1 MTCQCRSM
9 SRTLDASR
17 TQRLVS
23 HAHGHSGSNQKSTRA
38 FVGALCT
45 ASVTITCSS
54 ESLGPPVAVVLLR
67 TANSRPRRLVPR
79 LFPDFA
85 VHTPRDRPREPSSTR
100 GKLPGVA
107 VPNLT
112 RSDAAARAEILA
124 VQSYDLQLDV
134 TDGAGRAG
142 DHTFRST
149 TTVEFTC
156 RTPGAETFIDL
167 VADKVHSA
175 TLNGHDLD
183 LSGYTAEGG
192 LPLPGLAEQN
202 TLEVDADYRYSNT
215 GEGLHRF
222 EDPEDGQVY
231 LYTQFE
237 PADAK
242 RMFACFDQP
251 DLKATF
257 TLHVVAPFDW
267 QVVSNTGGR
276 TIEAGTAGSQLVHF
290 ERTKRISTY
299 LVALIAGPYAR
310 VTDSHEGI
318 PLGLYCRASLAKY
331 LDPDELFRVT
341 KQGFDFYHRVFD
353 YPYPFDKYDQ
363 LFVPEFNAGAMENA
377 GAVTFLEDYVFRSKV
392 SRARYERRAE
402 TVLHELAHMWFGDL
416 VTMRWWDDLWLNESF
431 ATFISTL
438 CQAEATEYTTA
449 WTTFANTEK
458 AWAYAQDQLPSTHP
472 VAADIPDVAAVKF
485 NFEGIPYPKGASV
498 LKQLVAYVGREEF
511 LAGIRRY
518 FRTHEYGNTTL
529 ADLLGPLSESSGR
542 DLSEWAEQWLRTS
555 QVNTLRP
562 VYELTDDGRFASFA
576 IEQTAVPEHPVLR
589 NHRLAVGLYDSG
601 PGGLTRTTR
610 VEIDVAGARTEV
622 PELAGHPAAD
632 LVLVNDD
639 DLTYAKLRLDE
650 RSLATLRS
658 GLGTMPDPLARALCW
673 SAAWDMTRD
682 AELPAR
688 EWVHLVLAGIDAETE
703 ISVVQSLLARVQA
716 ALSSYADPAW
726 APTGWTALADK
737 ALSALAAAAPG
748 SDQQLQWS
756 RTLASAART
765 EEHAAVLRGLLDGSV
780 SYEGLEV
787 DADARWVFLQGLVAI
802 GAAGPDEIDAE
813 ADRDATATGIRR
825 ASTARALLPTP
836 EAKERAWQRAF
847 HDDEIP
853 NAVHEALLLG
863 FWHPAQREL
872 TAGYVERYFA
882 EIRPLWDRRPG
893 EIAKNAVQYL
903 FPPVVEQR
911 TVDAADAWLSAPDQ
925 PSSLRRLVAEGRD
938 GIARALRARERDA
951 AAR

>member
-112 RSDAAARAEILA
+112 RSDAAARAKILA

-149 TTVEFTC
+149 TNVEFAAS
-156 RTPGAETFIDL
+156 RPGADTFIDL
-167 VADKVHSA
+167 VADTVVSA
-175 TLNGHDLD
+175 TLNGTELD
-183 LSGYTAEGG
+183 VSGYTQAGG
-192 LPLPGLAEQN
+192 LPLPGLAAQN
-202 TLEVDADYRYSNT
+202 TLVVTADCRYSNT

-257 TLHVVAPFDW
+257 TVHVVAPFDW
-267 QVVSNTGGR
+267 QVVSNTGDR
-276 TIEAGTAGSQLVHF
+276 TIEAGPAGSQLVHF
-290 ERTKRISTY
+290 TPTKRISTY

-318 PLGLYCRASLAKY
+318 PLGLYCRASLAKH
-331 LDPDELFRVT
+331 LDPEELFRVT

-377 GAVTFLEDYVFRSKV
+377 GAVTFLEDYVFRSKTT
-392 SRARYERRAE
+392 RARYERRAE
-402 TVLHELAHMWFGDL
+402 TVLHELGHMWFGDL

-431 ATFISTL
+431 ATYISTL
-438 CQAEATEYTTA
+438 CQSEATEYTTA

-472 VAADIPDVAAVKF
+472 IAADIPDVAAVEV
-485 NFEGIPYPKGASV
+485 NFDGITYAKGASV

-511 LAGIRRY
+511 LTGVRLY
-518 FRTHEYGNTTL
+518 FRRHEYGNTTL
-529 ADLLGPLSESSGR
+529 TDLLAPLSESSGR
-542 DLSEWAEQWLRTS
+542 PLAEWADQWLRTS

-562 VYELTDDGRFASFA
+562 AYELTDDGRYESFA

-589 NHRLAVGLYDSG
+589 DHRLAVGLYSSG
-601 PGGLTRTTR
+601 PDGLTRSHR
-610 VEIDVAGARTEV
+610 VELDVSGARTEV
-622 PELAGHPAAD
+622 AELAGHPAAD

-650 RSLATLRS
+650 RSLATLRERI
-658 GLGTMPDPLARALCW
+658 GTMPDSLARALCW

-688 EWVHLVLAGIDAETE
+688 EWVELVLSGVDAESE
-703 ISVVQSLLARVQA
+703 ISVVQALLARVQS

-726 APTGWTALADK
+726 APTGWTALADR
-737 ALSALAAAAPG
+737 ALAALRLAAPG

-756 RTLASAART
+756 RTFAAAART
-765 EEHAAVLRGLLDGSV
+765 EEHAAVLRGMLDGSV
-780 SYEGLEV
+780 VFQGLPV
-787 DADARWVFLQGLVAI
+787 DADARWAFLHGLVAI
-802 GAAGPDEIDAE
+802 GAAGPEEIDAE
-813 ADRDATATGIRR
+813 SERDATATGIRR
-825 ASTARALLPTP
+825 AATARALLPTP
-836 EAKERAWQRAF
+836 EAKELAWQRAF

-863 FWHPAQREL
+863 FWHPAQHDL
-872 TAGYVERYFA
+872 TSAYVERYFA
-882 EIRPLWDRRPG
+882 DIRPLGDPRPG
-893 EIAKNAVQYL
+893 EIAKNAAQSL
-903 FPPVVEQR
+903 FPPIVEER
-911 TVDAADAWLSAPDQ
+911 TVAAADAWLSAPDQ
-925 PSSLRRLVAEGRD
+925 PAPLRRLVAEGRD

-951 AAR
+951 AAG

>member
-1 MTCQCRSM
+1 M
-9 SRTLDASR
+9 
-17 TQRLVS
+17 
-23 HAHGHSGSNQKSTRA
+23 
-38 FVGALCT
+38 
-45 ASVTITCSS
+45 
-54 ESLGPPVAVVLLR
+54 
-67 TANSRPRRLVPR
+67 
-79 LFPDFA
+79 
-85 VHTPRDRPREPSSTR
+85 
-100 GKLPGVA
+100 A

-112 RSDAAARAEILA
+112 RSDAAARAELLD

-472 VAADIPDVAAVKF
+472 IAADIPDVAAVEV
-485 NFEGIPYPKGASV
+485 NFDGITYAKGASV

-511 LAGIRRY
+511 LAGVQRY
-518 FRTHEYGNTTL
+518 FRRHEYSNTTL

-542 DLSEWAEQWLRTS
+542 DLSEWADQWLRTS

-562 VYELTDDGRFASFA
+562 VFELTDDGRYRNFA

-589 NHRLAVGLYDSG
+589 NHRLAVGLYSDG
-601 PGGLTRTTR
+601 PEGLTRTAR
-610 VEIDVAGARTEV
+610 VELDVAGARTEV
-622 PELAGHPAAD
+622 PQLAGHPVAD

-639 DLTYAKLRLDE
+639 DLTYAKLRLDD
-650 RSLATLRS
+650 RSLATLR
-658 GLGTMPDPLARALCW
+658 TRIAAIPDPLARALCW

-688 EWVHLVLAGIDAETE
+688 QWVQLTLAGVDVETE

-716 ALSSYADPAW
+716 ALNSYADPAW
-726 APTGWTALADK
+726 APEGWARLAD
-737 ALSALAAAAPG
+737 SALASLEAAPPG
-748 SDQQLQWS
+748 SDRQLQWS
-756 RTLASAART
+756 RTFAGAART
-765 EEHAAVLRGLLDGSV
+765 EEHAAVLRGLLDGSRTI
-780 SYEGLEV
+780 EGLVV
-787 DADARWVFLQGLVAI
+787 DADARWAFLSGLVAI
-802 GAAGPDEIDAE
+802 GAAGDPEIDAE
-813 ADRDATATGIRR
+813 AARDATATGIRR
-825 ASTARALLPTP
+825 AATARALRPTP
-836 EAKERAWQRAF
+836 ESKEETWQRIF
-847 HDDEIP
+847 HDDTVP
-853 NAVHEALLLG
+853 NAVHEAMLAG

-882 EIRPLWDRRPG
+882 EIGPLWDRRPG

-903 FPPVVEQR
+903 FPPIVEQR
-911 TVDAADAWLSAPDQ
+911 TLAAADAWLADPGYPAP
-925 PSSLRRLVAEGRD
+925 LRRLVLEGRD
-938 GIARALRARERDA
+938 GVARALRAQQRDA
-951 AAR
+951 AS